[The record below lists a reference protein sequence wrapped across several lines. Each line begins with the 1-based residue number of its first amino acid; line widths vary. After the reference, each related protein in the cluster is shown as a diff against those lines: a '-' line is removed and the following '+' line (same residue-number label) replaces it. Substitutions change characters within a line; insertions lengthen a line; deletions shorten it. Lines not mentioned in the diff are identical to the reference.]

1 MRVAVRTSVLS
12 VAGAVECPT
21 QRSGAFLAVTKE
33 VAPEQTLGT
42 HQPAVLHFRRGGARV
57 AEQKLAKLPVRDI
70 GFQDR
75 PAV

>member
-1 MRVAVRTSVLS
+1 
-12 VAGAVECPT
+12 
-21 QRSGAFLAVTKE
+21 VTKE